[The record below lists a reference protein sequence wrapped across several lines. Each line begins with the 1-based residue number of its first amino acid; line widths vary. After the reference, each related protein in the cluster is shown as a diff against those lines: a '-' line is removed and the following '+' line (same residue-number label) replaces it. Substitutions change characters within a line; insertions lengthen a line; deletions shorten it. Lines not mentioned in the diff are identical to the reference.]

1 MSQLGRFIRKTGKS
15 YQINNKS
22 EYYQFGFKEFGPLL
36 YGFTKWLS
44 KQFNDMNIKKV
55 FFFSRDGFMMKKA
68 FDTFSQNDSIT
79 STYTYFSRKSLRQS
93 LFWNCNDYYESLQY
107 LSSMRY
113 ISTKGILEY
122 YGFDEEEVHDIIK
135 EYGLDGE
142 HVYVAK
148 ELSVA
153 KDIEK
158 LYNSLKNRIYEKSYA
173 SYQVLVRYLEQIDMS
188 GDCAIVDIGWNGSMQ
203 FYLEKVLDIYQCRGN
218 ICGFYIGINTLY
230 PVKGKTYGYLYN
242 NEDGS
247 LRKKVLC
254 SLGVWEK
261 LFQSM
266 EGSSVGYIVNEH
278 NRVEPVKGQYEY
290 AGDVDCMNN
299 IQEWQQG
306 AMDFL
311 SACQEQKQYIPDVAD
326 DREWAKSILKFGQY
340 PSKKDTE
347 LFRFFYIDDDG
358 RQFFTARKKL
368 HQYKLKEFMHD
379 LSNSPWKTGFMKS
392 VFVIPFPYY
401 VIYRILRR

>member
-1 MSQLGRFIRKTGKS
+1 
-15 YQINNKS
+15 
-22 EYYQFGFKEFGPLL
+22 
-36 YGFTKWLS
+36 
-44 KQFNDMNIKKV
+44 
-55 FFFSRDGFMMKKA
+55 
-68 FDTFSQNDSIT
+68 
-79 STYTYFSRKSLRQS
+79 
-93 LFWNCNDYYESLQY
+93 
-107 LSSMRY
+107 
-113 ISTKGILEY
+113 
-122 YGFDEEEVHDIIK
+122 
-135 EYGLDGE
+135 
-142 HVYVAK
+142 
-148 ELSVA
+148 
-153 KDIEK
+153 
-158 LYNSLKNRIYEKSYA
+158 
-173 SYQVLVRYLEQIDMS
+173 
-188 GDCAIVDIGWNGSMQ
+188 
-203 FYLEKVLDIYQCRGN
+203 
-218 ICGFYIGINTLY
+218 
-230 PVKGKTYGYLYN
+230 
-242 NEDGS
+242 
-247 LRKKVLC
+247 
-254 SLGVWEK
+254 
-261 LFQSM
+261 M

-278 NRVEPVKGQYEY
+278 NQVEPVKGQYEY

-311 SACQEQKQYIPDVAD
+311 SACKEQKQYIPDVAD

>member
-1 MSQLGRFIRKTGKS
+1 MSQLDRFIKKTGES

-36 YGFTKWLS
+36 YGFTKWLR
-44 KQFNDMNIKKV
+44 KQFDDMNIKKV

-68 FDTFSQNDSIT
+68 FDTFSRNDTIT

-122 YGFDEEEVHDIIK
+122 YGFDEEEVLDIIK
-135 EYGLDGE
+135 EYDLDVE

-148 ELSVA
+148 ELSIA

-203 FYLEKVLDIYQCRGN
+203 FYSDGEKIYSK
-218 ICGFYIGINTLY
+218 
-230 PVKGKTYGYLYN
+230 VKYK
-242 NEDGS
+242 
-247 LRKKVLC
+247 
-254 SLGVWEK
+254 
-261 LFQSM
+261 
-266 EGSSVGYIVNEH
+266 
-278 NRVEPVKGQYEY
+278 EY
-290 AGDVDCMNN
+290 
-299 IQEWQQG
+299 
-306 AMDFL
+306 
-311 SACQEQKQYIPDVAD
+311 K
-326 DREWAKSILKFGQY
+326 
-340 PSKKDTE
+340 
-347 LFRFFYIDDDG
+347 
-358 RQFFTARKKL
+358 
-368 HQYKLKEFMHD
+368 
-379 LSNSPWKTGFMKS
+379 
-392 VFVIPFPYY
+392 
-401 VIYRILRR
+401 